1 MFYCMVCLV
10 LKNDQAD
17 RRDSSEP
24 KPDRRY
30 FLVEQIPNN
39 DYRSC

>member
-1 MFYCMVCLV
+1 MFYYMVCLV
-10 LKNDQAD
+10 LRNYLTD

-24 KPDRRY
+24 KRDRRY